1 MNNINDTIGK
11 VDLTALKRSF
21 IDSLSN
27 KEFKDYV
34 DSLKIDYD
42 ILMKYTSSLEDSFCE
57 QKKCLKCKS
66 LTMCKNDV
74 AGYKYSPIYDGK
86 VVNFSYVMCP
96 YKKQNIERLSYQNN
110 LEMFEMP
117 KELNEAS
124 FKNLYVD
131 NKKRIPV
138 IKYFK
143 EFMENYNEDN
153 DSIKGLYLNGSFGV
167 GKTYLVAALFNE
179 MAKKGVHSI
188 LVYYP
193 ELLRSL
199 KSSFQNNSEFRSR
212 FDSIK
217 KAPLLLLDDIGAENN
232 WKFSWQ
238 LLIQGLTK

>member
-86 VVNFSYVMCP
+86 VVNFSYV
-96 YKKQNIERLSYQNN
+96 IFVILFDSS
-110 LEMFEMP
+110 LTIF
-117 KELNEAS
+117 
-124 FKNLYVD
+124 NLYGSINLS
-131 NKKRIPV
+131 NKYLIH
-138 IKYFK
+138 IHF
-143 EFMENYNEDN
+143 
-153 DSIKGLYLNGSFGV
+153 SIFFVCK
-167 GKTYLVAALFNE
+167 
-179 MAKKGVHSI
+179 
-188 LVYYP
+188 
-193 ELLRSL
+193 
-199 KSSFQNNSEFRSR
+199 
-212 FDSIK
+212 
-217 KAPLLLLDDIGAENN
+217 
-232 WKFSWQ
+232 
-238 LLIQGLTK
+238 